1 MTLIQL
7 AVIALI
13 QGITEFLPISSSGHL
28 VLIPSLT
35 GWQDQGLVIDVAV
48 HVGTLGAVMAYLWRD
63 IWMMIAGIL
72 KPGNIRRN
80 PGLRLIAQLVVGT
93 IPLVIVGAVVYKYL
107 GDTLRSAAV
116 VGWATLGFGILL
128 YLADRYTVTINRIE
142 HMTWGRAFTIG
153 VAQIFA
159 LIPGASRA
167 GTTITMA
174 RWLGFERT
182 DAARFS
188 MLLSIP
194 AILAAGSAATLDLIQ
209 SDAQHVL
216 SDAIVAGA
224 MAFVAALVAV
234 VLMMSWLKRASL
246 YAVRDLPR
254 FSSASASWSGRI
266 AKTSFVGRR
275 RPTPPPAT
283 ARLTQWGMI
292 LMGGR
297 EGEWAGAAC
306 TIRYARHPADSA
318 EDRSGRSTRARWLL
332 SRDRRGREN
341 RRSPYCLSV
350 TDEPGRA

>member
-63 IWMMIAGIL
+63 IWMMIAGLL

-80 PGLRLIAQLVVGT
+80 PGLRLIAQLIVGT

-107 GDTLRSAAV
+107 GDTLRSAVV
-116 VGWATLGFGILL
+116 VGWATLGFGVLL

-174 RWLGFERT
+174 RLLGFERT

-194 AILAAGSAATLDLIQ
+194 AIAA
-209 SDAQHVL
+209 
-216 SDAIVAGA
+216 
-224 MAFVAALVAV
+224 AV
-234 VLMMSWLKRASL
+234 S
-246 YAVRDLPR
+246 
-254 FSSASASWSGRI
+254 
-266 AKTSFVGRR
+266 
-275 RPTPPPAT
+275 
-283 ARLTQWGMI
+283 
-292 LMGGR
+292 
-297 EGEWAGAAC
+297 
-306 TIRYARHPADSA
+306 
-318 EDRSGRSTRARWLL
+318 
-332 SRDRRGREN
+332 
-341 RRSPYCLSV
+341 LSV
-350 TDEPGRA
+350 SAD